1 MQSDTKLIKYIDIT
15 LTRIEKRVLDIK
27 KFDFR
32 NDYMG
37 IEKYIEL
44 FESLI
49 LNAYS
54 LESHS
59 RSLLEKYKGIENMIK
74 DNLEIEEA

>member
-59 RSLLEKYKGIENMIK
+59 RSLLEKLKMEK
-74 DNLEIEEA
+74 P

>member
-59 RSLLEKYKGIENMIK
+59 RSLLEKYKEIENMIK